1 MGVTP
6 FCKETV
12 FSLTS
17 DYNNGAL
24 PCQCD
29 FDGSLSF
36 ECEPFGG
43 QCPCKPNIIGRRCEI
58 CKTGYFGFPNCKPC
72 DCPSTALCETYT
84 GECIC
89 PPRVTGERCNQCI
102 AYTYGFDPIIGCEEC
117 NCEPLGVARG
127 NLQCDLF
134 NGSCQ
139 CKANVVGRTCDRC
152 KAGNWGFPYCQ
163 HCDCD
168 RRGTTDNICDQYTA
182 ECYCKNNV
190 NGQACDLCN
199 EGTFNIQEKNPDGCT
214 KCFCFG
220 KTPRCS
226 SSSLYRSH
234 LSQMTDWSLV
244 VARVEQ
250 TVSVEP
256 LDIVPDIL
264 PSTGI
269 GVNLLKDNR
278 VVYFSAPPTY
288 LNNKLTAYGGLLNYT
303 VYYTTGQFGIAVSG
317 PDVILRSGDL
327 YLLHFAIEQPPA
339 AVYYSTSLDI
349 VENEFLLAS
358 GIPASREQIM
368 QTLENLEG
376 IYIRAT
382 YWEESLTSRQ
392 WTDRNHCTCT
402 LGKLLIIIQA
412 LAVVTPIAQT
422 MTNGHLIQS
431 FGSSPM
437 NSKATSR
444 QEQNNEHEHFHEHVH
459 CSVCCGQVSRLEQN
473 MFATTL
479 KPHPDKNRTMNT
491 NISTNMFIVRF
502 AVAECPDLN
511 RTCSQRVPIDS
522 KLNWRFGFDIQICN
536 LVGSTQL

>member
-1 MGVTP
+1 MRVTP

-349 VENEFLLAS
+349 VRERVPSRQRHPSQQGTDHADTREPGGDIHQSHLLGGES
-358 GIPASREQIM
+358 NF
-368 QTLENLEG
+368 QTMDG
-376 IYIRAT
+376 
-382 YWEESLTSRQ
+382 WESLYLYPRQ
-392 WTDRNHCTCT
+392 IVDNNPGLGCGHAHCSDNDQWPSHTEFWIKSY
-402 LGKLLIIIQA
+402 GFEI
-412 LAVVTPIAQT
+412 
-422 MTNGHLIQS
+422 S
-431 FGSSPM
+431 E

-459 CSVCCGQVSRLEQN
+459 CSVCCGRVSRLEQN
-473 MFATTL
+473 MFATCSHRRL
-479 KPHPDKNRTMNT
+479 K
-491 NISTNMFIVRF
+491 
-502 AVAECPDLN
+502 
-511 RTCSQRVPIDS
+511 
-522 KLNWRFGFDIQICN
+522 
-536 LVGSTQL
+536 